1 MQIDWPGIRTAA
13 VALRS
18 VHAAAVQ
25 AAADLPADEAKRL
38 VDRIDKRAYRERW
51 LERAGEM
58 SKTAPTN
65 AIPLS
70 KPVQNGS
77 DLLART
83 LSQRKDKSA
92 LHLSRY
98 VVMASEQAARLKGV
112 HTLTSAQDVRHVAGV
127 RSHLWPEDRQG
138 DTIDLRILS
147 IGGNVNLSAK
157 A

>member
-1 MQIDWPGIRTAA
+1 MPAPLKVNRESVKTLAIAVGVREAARQLGIAEST
-13 VALRS
+13 
-18 VHAAAVQ
+18 VQ
-25 AAADLPADEAKRL
+25 AWSKREHWFAKAL
-38 VDRIDKRAYRERW
+38 QP
-51 LERAGEM
+51 
-58 SKTAPTN
+58 PTPPTMN
-65 AIPLS
+65 GATVAT
-70 KPVQNGS
+70 KPS
-77 DLLART
+77 DALART
-83 LSQRKDKSA
+83 LSDRKDKSA

-98 VVMASEQAARLKGV
+98 VVKASEQAARLKGI